1 MKLADVKEKRKAER
15 YADQKSR
22 DDRKPKPSH
31 TEAAALGKNENP
43 QHERRNNDVNP
54 EEACDAVWEKFM
66 NEKRKVQSV
75 LQKPRHKLPIRQG
88 QAKDAQSQ
96 VNMTQSQ
103 PKGHSH
109 LMRRSS
115 ATAGPPRRVN
125 FGERCVRFILQ
136 PFSTAASG

>member
-1 MKLADVKEKRKAER
+1 MKLADVKEKWKAER

-22 DDRKPKPSH
+22 DDGKPKPSH

-54 EEACDAVWEKFM
+54 EEACDAVCEKFM

-96 VNMTQSQ
+96 VNITQSQ
-103 PKGHSH
+103 PKGRTH
-109 LMRRSS
+109 LMRRS
-115 ATAGPPRRVN
+115 
-125 FGERCVRFILQ
+125 
-136 PFSTAASG
+136 